1 MNVMRKGADH
11 MKNKTQENEKKTIIS
26 KQKKQRSVKKEKSA
40 VTKKTAKK
48 TRNSSMAVK
57 LVAIL
62 VLMVAVTMVSNVINY
77 DAMVKMNHSIKDVT
91 DSKVPDLQNAYNIQY
106 SLEAVQ
112 KDFYRYL
119 ATTKGETSHTE
130 ARNDYAADREAVA
143 DLVQQMYDAT
153 EGDGQKQIMQK
164 IYDGVNNV
172 LERMDNAME
181 KYDDGK
187 TGKVSIEVNVIRVC
201 MEEVNTYITG
211 IQQKSVN
218 EMDEATA
225 QSHATY
231 QTVSKVCVGMAAVS
245 ILVGIAGILVIL
257 IGVVKPMRAAT
268 RDLMKMITEID
279 GGSGNLTTHLKVR
292 GNDEIGQM
300 VRGFNQFIDVLR
312 NLIEKI
318 KKGSG
323 ELEHTA
329 ASVDDGIR
337 AAGDK
342 ITGTSA
348 TMEQLAASM
357 QEVSA
362 TVINITENIESIRKD
377 ITVMADKTGEGLER
391 VDSIRQKAEGMK
403 ADATASQVS
412 AADMVARISGELST
426 AIEQSK
432 QVEEINKL
440 TDEILSISS
449 QTNLLALNASI
460 EAARAGEAGKGFAVV
475 ADEIRKLADE
485 SRNTAN
491 GIQNISK
498 MVTESVE
505 NLAGN
510 AGKMLDFVNQDVLN
524 DYKGMV
530 ESGETYN
537 EDAVQMNE
545 MMQDLQ
551 SVAENLRRAANE
563 ISEAADGVSN
573 AVNQSAAGV
582 SNAAEYTSEL
592 AGHMTGINESVE
604 KNVNIAESLK
614 NEVAGFQCE

>member
-1 MNVMRKGADH
+1 
-11 MKNKTQENEKKTIIS
+11 MKNKTQENEKKTIIP
-26 KQKKQRSVKKEKSA
+26 KQKKQRAVKREKSA
-40 VTKKTAKK
+40 ATKKTAKK

-77 DAMVKMNHSIKDVT
+77 EAMVKMNHSIKDVT

-106 SLEAVQ
+106 SLAAVQ

-130 ARNDYAADREAVA
+130 ARNDYAADREVVA

-153 EGDGQKQIMQK
+153 EDGGQKQIMQK

-187 TGKVSIEVNVIRVC
+187 SGKVSIEVNVIRVC
-201 MEEVNTYITG
+201 MEEVNAYITG

-225 QSHATY
+225 QAHATY
-231 QTVSKVCVGMAAVS
+231 RAVSKVCVGMAVIS
-245 ILVGIAGILVIL
+245 ILVGLAGILVIL

-268 RDLMKMITEID
+268 SDLMKMITEID
-279 GGSGNLTTHLKVR
+279 GGSGDLTAHLKVR

-329 ASVDDGIR
+329 ASVDNGVR

-357 QEVSA
+357 EEVSA

-604 KNVNIAESLK
+604 KNVNIAETLK

>member
-1 MNVMRKGADH
+1 
-11 MKNKTQENEKKTIIS
+11 MKNKTQENEKKTIIP

-440 TDEILSISS
+440 TVEILSISS

>member
-1 MNVMRKGADH
+1 
-11 MKNKTQENEKKTIIS
+11 MKNKTQENEKKTIIP
-26 KQKKQRSVKKEKSA
+26 KQKKQRSAKKEKSA
-40 VTKKTAKK
+40 ATKKTAKK

-77 DAMVKMNHSIKDVT
+77 EAMVKMNHSIKDVT

-106 SLEAVQ
+106 SLAAVQ

-187 TGKVSIEVNVIRVC
+187 SGKVSIEVNVIRVC
-201 MEEVNTYITG
+201 MEEVNAYITG
-211 IQQKSVN
+211 IQQKSMN

-225 QSHATY
+225 QAHATY
-231 QTVSKVCVGMAAVS
+231 QAVSKVCVGMAVIS
-245 ILVGIAGILVIL
+245 ILVGMAGILVIL

-279 GGSGNLTTHLKVR
+279 GGSGDLTAHLKVR

-329 ASVDDGIR
+329 ASVDNGVR

-357 QEVSA
+357 EEVSA

-377 ITVMADKTGEGLER
+377 ITVMADKTG
-391 VDSIRQKAEGMK
+391 EGMK

-604 KNVNIAESLK
+604 KNVNIAETLK

>member
-1 MNVMRKGADH
+1 
-11 MKNKTQENEKKTIIS
+11 MKNKTQENEKKTIIP
-26 KQKKQRSVKKEKSA
+26 KQKKQRAVKREKSA
-40 VTKKTAKK
+40 ATKKTAKK

-77 DAMVKMNHSIKDVT
+77 EAMVKMNHSIKDVT

-106 SLEAVQ
+106 SLAAVQ

-130 ARNDYAADREAVA
+130 ARNDYAADREVVA

-153 EGDGQKQIMQK
+153 EDGGQKQIMQK

-187 TGKVSIEVNVIRVC
+187 SGKVSIEVNVIRVC
-201 MEEVNTYITG
+201 MEEVNAYITG
-211 IQQKSVN
+211 IQQKSMN

-225 QSHATY
+225 QAHATY
-231 QTVSKVCVGMAAVS
+231 QAVSKVCVGMAVIS
-245 ILVGIAGILVIL
+245 ILVGMAGILVIL

-279 GGSGNLTTHLKVR
+279 GGSGDLTAHLKVR

-329 ASVDDGIR
+329 ASVDNGVR

-357 QEVSA
+357 EEVSA

-412 AADMVARISGELST
+412 ATDMVARISGELST

-604 KNVNIAESLK
+604 KNVNIAETLK

>member
-1 MNVMRKGADH
+1 
-11 MKNKTQENEKKTIIS
+11 MKNKTQENEKKTIIP

-377 ITVMADKTGEGLER
+377 IIVMADKTGEGLER

>member
-1 MNVMRKGADH
+1 
-11 MKNKTQENEKKTIIS
+11 MKNKTQENENKTIIP

-40 VTKKTAKK
+40 ATKKTAKK

-77 DAMVKMNHSIKDVT
+77 EAMVKMNHSIKDVT

-187 TGKVSIEVNVIRVC
+187 SGKVSIEVNVIRVC
-201 MEEVNTYITG
+201 MEEVNAYITG

-225 QSHATY
+225 QAHATY
-231 QTVSKVCVGMAAVS
+231 QAVSKVCVGMAVAS
-245 ILVGIAGILVIL
+245 ILVGVAGILVIL

-268 RDLMKMITEID
+268 SDLMKMITEID

-357 QEVSA
+357 EEVSA

-403 ADATASQVS
+403 ADAAASQVS
-412 AADMVARISGELST
+412 ASDMVAHISGELST

>member
-1 MNVMRKGADH
+1 
-11 MKNKTQENEKKTIIS
+11 
-26 KQKKQRSVKKEKSA
+26 
-40 VTKKTAKK
+40 
-48 TRNSSMAVK
+48 MAVK

-231 QTVSKVCVGMAAVS
+231 QAVSKVCVGMAAVS

-279 GGSGNLTTHLKVR
+279 GGSGDLTAHLKVR

-329 ASVDDGIR
+329 ASVDNGVR

-357 QEVSA
+357 EEVSA

-403 ADATASQVS
+403 
-412 AADMVARISGELST
+412 VARISGELST

>member
-1 MNVMRKGADH
+1 M
-11 MKNKTQENEKKTIIS
+11 
-26 KQKKQRSVKKEKSA
+26 
-40 VTKKTAKK
+40 TKKTAKK

-62 VLMVAVTMVSNVINY
+62 VLMVVVTMVSNVINY
-77 DAMVKMNHSIKDVT
+77 EAMVKMNHSIKDVT

-187 TGKVSIEVNVIRVC
+187 NGKVSIEVNVIRVC
-201 MEEVNTYITG
+201 MEEVNAYITG

-225 QSHATY
+225 QAHATY
-231 QTVSKVCVGMAAVS
+231 QAVSKVCVGMAAVS

-279 GGSGNLTTHLKVR
+279 GGSGDLTAHLKVR

-329 ASVDDGIR
+329 ASVDNGVR

-357 QEVSA
+357 EEVSA

>member
-1 MNVMRKGADH
+1 
-11 MKNKTQENEKKTIIS
+11 MKNKTQENEKKTIIP
-26 KQKKQRSVKKEKSA
+26 KQKKQRSAKKEKSA
-40 VTKKTAKK
+40 ATKKTAKK

-77 DAMVKMNHSIKDVT
+77 EAMVKMNHSIKDVT

-106 SLEAVQ
+106 SLAAVQ

-153 EGDGQKQIMQK
+153 EDGGQKQIMQK

-187 TGKVSIEVNVIRVC
+187 SGKVSIEVNVIRVC
-201 MEEVNTYITG
+201 MEEVNAYITG
-211 IQQKSVN
+211 IQQKSMN

-225 QSHATY
+225 QAHATY
-231 QTVSKVCVGMAAVS
+231 QAVSKVCVGMAVIS
-245 ILVGIAGILVIL
+245 ILVGMAGILVIL

-268 RDLMKMITEID
+268 SDLMKMITEID
-279 GGSGNLTTHLKVR
+279 GGSGDLTAHLKVR

-329 ASVDDGIR
+329 ASVDNGVR

-357 QEVSA
+357 EEVSA

-604 KNVNIAESLK
+604 KNVNIAETLK
-614 NEVAGFQCE
+614 NEVAGFRCE

>member
-1 MNVMRKGADH
+1 
-11 MKNKTQENEKKTIIS
+11 MKNKTQENEKKTIIP

-77 DAMVKMNHSIKDVT
+77 EAMVKMNHSIKDVT

-187 TGKVSIEVNVIRVC
+187 NGKVSIEVNVIRVC
-201 MEEVNTYITG
+201 MEEVNAYITG

-225 QSHATY
+225 QAHATY
-231 QTVSKVCVGMAAVS
+231 QAVSKVCVGMAAVS

-279 GGSGNLTTHLKVR
+279 GGSGDLTAHLKVR

-357 QEVSA
+357 EEVSA

-403 ADATASQVS
+403 ADAAASQVS

>member
-1 MNVMRKGADH
+1 
-11 MKNKTQENEKKTIIS
+11 MKNKTQENEKKTIIP

-77 DAMVKMNHSIKDVT
+77 EAMVKMNHSIKDVT

-130 ARNDYAADREAVA
+130 ARNDYAADREVVA

-187 TGKVSIEVNVIRVC
+187 SGKVSIEVNVIRVC
-201 MEEVNTYITG
+201 MEEVNAYITG

-225 QSHATY
+225 QAHATY
-231 QTVSKVCVGMAAVS
+231 QAVSKVCVGMAVIS
-245 ILVGIAGILVIL
+245 ILVGLAGILVIL

-279 GGSGNLTTHLKVR
+279 GGRGDLTAHLKVR

-329 ASVDDGIR
+329 ASVDNGVR

-357 QEVSA
+357 EEVSA

-403 ADATASQVS
+403 ADAAASQVS

-551 SVAENLRRAANE
+551 NVAENLRRAANE

-604 KNVNIAESLK
+604 KNVNIAETLK
-614 NEVAGFQCE
+614 NEVAGFRCE

>member
-1 MNVMRKGADH
+1 
-11 MKNKTQENEKKTIIS
+11 MKNKTQENEKKTIIP
-26 KQKKQRSVKKEKSA
+26 KQKKQRAVKREKSA
-40 VTKKTAKK
+40 ATKKTAKK

-77 DAMVKMNHSIKDVT
+77 EAMVKMNHSIKDVT

-130 ARNDYAADREAVA
+130 ARNDYAADREVVA

-153 EGDGQKQIMQK
+153 EGGGQKQIMQK

-187 TGKVSIEVNVIRVC
+187 SGKVSIEVNVIRVC
-201 MEEVNTYITG
+201 MEEVNAYITG
-211 IQQKSVN
+211 IQQKSMN

-225 QSHATY
+225 QAHATY
-231 QTVSKVCVGMAAVS
+231 QAVSKVCVGMAVIS
-245 ILVGIAGILVIL
+245 ILVGMAGILVIL

-279 GGSGNLTTHLKVR
+279 GGSGDLTAHLKVR

-329 ASVDDGIR
+329 ASVDNGVR

-357 QEVSA
+357 EEVSA

-604 KNVNIAESLK
+604 KNVNIAETLK

>member
-1 MNVMRKGADH
+1 
-11 MKNKTQENEKKTIIS
+11 MKNKTQENEKKTIIP
-26 KQKKQRSVKKEKSA
+26 KQKKQRAVKREKSA
-40 VTKKTAKK
+40 ATKKTAKK

-77 DAMVKMNHSIKDVT
+77 EAMVKMNHSIKDVT

-106 SLEAVQ
+106 SLAAVQ

-130 ARNDYAADREAVA
+130 ARNDYAADREVVA

-153 EGDGQKQIMQK
+153 ESGGQKQIMQK

-187 TGKVSIEVNVIRVC
+187 SGKVSIEVNVIRVC
-201 MEEVNTYITG
+201 MEEVNAYITG

-225 QSHATY
+225 QAHATY
-231 QTVSKVCVGMAAVS
+231 QAVSKVCVGMAVIS
-245 ILVGIAGILVIL
+245 ILVGLAGILVIL

-279 GGSGNLTTHLKVR
+279 GGSGDLTAHLKVR

-329 ASVDDGIR
+329 ASVDNGVR

-357 QEVSA
+357 EEVSA

-403 ADATASQVS
+403 ADATASQMS

-604 KNVNIAESLK
+604 KNVNIAETLK

>member
-1 MNVMRKGADH
+1 
-11 MKNKTQENEKKTIIS
+11 MKNKTQENEKKTLIP
-26 KQKKQRSVKKEKSA
+26 KQKKQRTAKKEKSA

-91 DSKVPDLQNAYNIQY
+91 DSKVPDLQNAYNMQY

-187 TGKVSIEVNVIRVC
+187 SGKVSIEVNVIRVC
-201 MEEVNTYITG
+201 MEEVNAYITG

-225 QSHATY
+225 QAHATY
-231 QTVSKVCVGMAAVS
+231 QAVSKVCVGMAVAS
-245 ILVGIAGILVIL
+245 ILVGVAGILVIL

-268 RDLMKMITEID
+268 SDLMKMITEID
-279 GGSGNLTTHLKVR
+279 GGSGDLTAHLKVR

-329 ASVDDGIR
+329 ASVDNGVR

>member
-1 MNVMRKGADH
+1 
-11 MKNKTQENEKKTIIS
+11 MKNKTQENEKKTIIP

-77 DAMVKMNHSIKDVT
+77 EAMVKMNHSIKDVT

-187 TGKVSIEVNVIRVC
+187 SGKVSIEVNVIRVC
-201 MEEVNTYITG
+201 MEEVNAYITG

-225 QSHATY
+225 QAHATY
-231 QTVSKVCVGMAAVS
+231 QAVSKVCVGMAVAS
-245 ILVGIAGILVIL
+245 ILVGVAGILVIL

-279 GGSGNLTTHLKVR
+279 GGRGDLTAHLKVR

-329 ASVDDGIR
+329 ASVDNGVR

-357 QEVSA
+357 EEVSA

-403 ADATASQVS
+403 ADAAASQVS

>member
-1 MNVMRKGADH
+1 
-11 MKNKTQENEKKTIIS
+11 MKNKTQENEKKTIIP

-77 DAMVKMNHSIKDVT
+77 EAMVKMNHSIKDVT

-187 TGKVSIEVNVIRVC
+187 SGKVSIEVNVIRVC
-201 MEEVNTYITG
+201 MEEVNAYITG

-218 EMDEATA
+218 EMYEATA
-225 QSHATY
+225 QSHDTY
-231 QTVSKVCVGMAAVS
+231 QAVSKVCVGMAAVS
-245 ILVGIAGILVIL
+245 ILVGLAGILVIL

-279 GGSGNLTTHLKVR
+279 GGSGNLTAHLKVR

-329 ASVDDGIR
+329 ASVDNGVR

-357 QEVSA
+357 EEVSA

-403 ADATASQVS
+403 ADAAASQVS
-412 AADMVARISGELST
+412 ASDMVARISGELST

-449 QTNLLALNASI
+449 QTILLALNASI

-551 SVAENLRRAANE
+551 NVAENLRRAANE

-592 AGHMTGINESVE
+592 AGHMTEINESVE

>member
-1 MNVMRKGADH
+1 
-11 MKNKTQENEKKTIIS
+11 MKNKTQENEKKTIIP

-77 DAMVKMNHSIKDVT
+77 EAMVKMNHSIKDVT

-201 MEEVNTYITG
+201 MEEVNAYITG

-225 QSHATY
+225 QAHATY
-231 QTVSKVCVGMAAVS
+231 QAVSKVCVGMAVAS
-245 ILVGIAGILVIL
+245 ILVGVAGILVIL

-279 GGSGNLTTHLKVR
+279 GGSGDLTAHLKVR

-329 ASVDDGIR
+329 ASVDNGVR

-357 QEVSA
+357 EEVSA

-412 AADMVARISGELST
+412 AADMVAHISGELST

-604 KNVNIAESLK
+604 KNVNIAETLK

>member
-1 MNVMRKGADH
+1 
-11 MKNKTQENEKKTIIS
+11 MKNKTQENEKKTIIP
-26 KQKKQRSVKKEKSA
+26 KQKKQWSVKKEKSA

-77 DAMVKMNHSIKDVT
+77 EAMVKMNHSIKDVT

-187 TGKVSIEVNVIRVC
+187 NGKVSIEVNVIRVC
-201 MEEVNTYITG
+201 MEEVNAYITG

-225 QSHATY
+225 QAHATY
-231 QTVSKVCVGMAAVS
+231 QAVSKVCVGMAAVS

-279 GGSGNLTTHLKVR
+279 GGSGDLTAHLKVR

-300 VRGFNQFIDVLR
+300 VRGFNRFIDVLR

-329 ASVDDGIR
+329 ASVDNGVR

-357 QEVSA
+357 EEVSA

>member
-1 MNVMRKGADH
+1 
-11 MKNKTQENEKKTIIS
+11 MKNKTQENEKKTIIP

-77 DAMVKMNHSIKDVT
+77 EAMVKMNHSIKDVT

-187 TGKVSIEVNVIRVC
+187 NGKVSIEVNVIRVC
-201 MEEVNTYITG
+201 MEEVNAYITG

-225 QSHATY
+225 QAHATY
-231 QTVSKVCVGMAAVS
+231 QAVSKVCVGMAAVS

-279 GGSGNLTTHLKVR
+279 GGSGDLTAHLKVR

-329 ASVDDGIR
+329 ASVDNGVR

-357 QEVSA
+357 EEVSA

-524 DYKGMV
+524 DYKGMG

>member
-1 MNVMRKGADH
+1 
-11 MKNKTQENEKKTIIS
+11 MKNKTQENEKKTIIP
-26 KQKKQRSVKKEKSA
+26 KQKKQQSVKKEKSA
-40 VTKKTAKK
+40 AAKKTAKK

-77 DAMVKMNHSIKDVT
+77 EAMVKMNHSIKDVT

-187 TGKVSIEVNVIRVC
+187 SGKVSIEVNVIRVC
-201 MEEVNTYITG
+201 MEEVNAYITG

-225 QSHATY
+225 QAHATY
-231 QTVSKVCVGMAAVS
+231 QAVSKVCVGMAAVS
-245 ILVGIAGILVIL
+245 ILVGLAGILVVL
-257 IGVVKPMRAAT
+257 IGVVKPMHAAT

-279 GGSGNLTTHLKVR
+279 GGSGNLTAHLKVR
-292 GNDEIGQM
+292 GNDEFGNCFF
-300 VRGFNQFIDVLR
+300 VLNKFIDVLR

-329 ASVDDGIR
+329 ASVDNGIR

-357 QEVSA
+357 EEVSA

-403 ADATASQVS
+403 ADAAASQVS
-412 AADMVARISGELST
+412 ASDMVAHISGELST

-510 AGKMLDFVNQDVLN
+510 AGKMLDFVNQDVLE

-545 MMQDLQ
+545 MMQDIQ
-551 SVAENLRRAANE
+551 NVAENLRRAANE

>member
-1 MNVMRKGADH
+1 
-11 MKNKTQENEKKTIIS
+11 MKNKTQENEKKTIIP
-26 KQKKQRSVKKEKSA
+26 KQKKQRAVKREKSA
-40 VTKKTAKK
+40 ATKKTAKK

-77 DAMVKMNHSIKDVT
+77 EAMVKMNHSIKDVT

-106 SLEAVQ
+106 SLAAVQ

-130 ARNDYAADREAVA
+130 ARNDYAADREVVA

-153 EGDGQKQIMQK
+153 EDGGQKQIMQK

-187 TGKVSIEVNVIRVC
+187 SGKVSIEVNVIRVC
-201 MEEVNTYITG
+201 MEEVNAYITG
-211 IQQKSVN
+211 IQQKSMN

-225 QSHATY
+225 QAHATY
-231 QTVSKVCVGMAAVS
+231 QAVSKVCVGMAVIS
-245 ILVGIAGILVIL
+245 ILVGMAGILVIL

-279 GGSGNLTTHLKVR
+279 GGSGDLTAHLKVR

-329 ASVDDGIR
+329 ASVDDGVR

-357 QEVSA
+357 EEVSA

-604 KNVNIAESLK
+604 KNVNIAETLK

>member
-1 MNVMRKGADH
+1 
-11 MKNKTQENEKKTIIS
+11 MKNKTQENEKKTIIP
-26 KQKKQRSVKKEKSA
+26 KQKKQRAVKREKSA
-40 VTKKTAKK
+40 ATKKTAKK

-77 DAMVKMNHSIKDVT
+77 EAMVKMNHSIKDVT

-106 SLEAVQ
+106 SLAAVQ

-130 ARNDYAADREAVA
+130 ARNDYAADREVVA

-187 TGKVSIEVNVIRVC
+187 SGKVSIEVNVIRVC
-201 MEEVNTYITG
+201 MEEVNAYITG

-225 QSHATY
+225 QAHATY
-231 QTVSKVCVGMAAVS
+231 QAVSKVCVGMAVIS
-245 ILVGIAGILVIL
+245 ILVGLAGILVIL

-268 RDLMKMITEID
+268 SDLMKMITEID
-279 GGSGNLTTHLKVR
+279 GGSGDLTAHLKVR

-329 ASVDDGIR
+329 ASVDNGVR

-357 QEVSA
+357 EEVSA

-604 KNVNIAESLK
+604 KNVNIAETLK

>member
-1 MNVMRKGADH
+1 
-11 MKNKTQENEKKTIIS
+11 MKNKTQENEKKTIIP
-26 KQKKQRSVKKEKSA
+26 KQKKQRTAKKEKSA

-48 TRNSSMAVK
+48 NRNSSMAVK

-77 DAMVKMNHSIKDVT
+77 EAMVKMNHSIKDVT

-187 TGKVSIEVNVIRVC
+187 NGKVSIEVNVIRVC
-201 MEEVNTYITG
+201 MEEVNAYITG

-225 QSHATY
+225 QAHATY
-231 QTVSKVCVGMAAVS
+231 QAVSKVCVGMAAVS

-279 GGSGNLTTHLKVR
+279 GGSGDLTAHLKVR

-329 ASVDDGIR
+329 ASVDNGVR

-357 QEVSA
+357 EEVSA

>member
-1 MNVMRKGADH
+1 
-11 MKNKTQENEKKTIIS
+11 
-26 KQKKQRSVKKEKSA
+26 
-40 VTKKTAKK
+40 
-48 TRNSSMAVK
+48 
-57 LVAIL
+57 
-62 VLMVAVTMVSNVINY
+62 
-77 DAMVKMNHSIKDVT
+77 
-91 DSKVPDLQNAYNIQY
+91 
-106 SLEAVQ
+106 
-112 KDFYRYL
+112 
-119 ATTKGETSHTE
+119 
-130 ARNDYAADREAVA
+130 
-143 DLVQQMYDAT
+143 MYDAT

-231 QTVSKVCVGMAAVS
+231 QAVSKVCVGMAAVS

-279 GGSGNLTTHLKVR
+279 GGSGDLTAHLKVR

-329 ASVDDGIR
+329 ASVDNGVR

-357 QEVSA
+357 EEVSA

-460 EAARAGEAGKGFAVV
+460 EATRAGEAGKGFAVV

>member
-1 MNVMRKGADH
+1 
-11 MKNKTQENEKKTIIS
+11 MKNKTQENEKKTIIP

-573 AVNQSAAGV
+573 AVNQSAAV
-582 SNAAEYTSEL
+582 PATAPS
-592 AGHMTGINESVE
+592 
-604 KNVNIAESLK
+604 
-614 NEVAGFQCE
+614 

>member
-1 MNVMRKGADH
+1 
-11 MKNKTQENEKKTIIS
+11 MKNKTQENEKKTIIP

-279 GGSGNLTTHLKVR
+279 GGSGDLTAHLKVR

-300 VRGFNQFIDVLR
+300 VRGFNQFIVVLR

-357 QEVSA
+357 EEVSA

-412 AADMVARISGELST
+412 ASDMVARISGELST

>member
-1 MNVMRKGADH
+1 
-11 MKNKTQENEKKTIIS
+11 MKNKTQENEKKTIIP
-26 KQKKQRSVKKEKSA
+26 KQKKQRTAKKEKSA

-91 DSKVPDLQNAYNIQY
+91 DSKVPDLQNAYNMQY

-187 TGKVSIEVNVIRVC
+187 SGKVSIEVNVIRVC
-201 MEEVNTYITG
+201 MEEVNAYITG

-225 QSHATY
+225 QAHATY
-231 QTVSKVCVGMAAVS
+231 QAVSKVCVGMAVAS
-245 ILVGIAGILVIL
+245 ILVGVAGILVIL

-268 RDLMKMITEID
+268 SDLMKMITEID
-279 GGSGNLTTHLKVR
+279 GGSGDLTAHLKVR

-329 ASVDDGIR
+329 ASVDNGVR

-357 QEVSA
+357 EEVSA

>member
-1 MNVMRKGADH
+1 
-11 MKNKTQENEKKTIIS
+11 MKNKTQENEKKTIIP
-26 KQKKQRSVKKEKSA
+26 KQKKQRSAKKEKSA
-40 VTKKTAKK
+40 ATKKTAKK

-77 DAMVKMNHSIKDVT
+77 EAMVKMNHSIKDVT

-106 SLEAVQ
+106 SLAAVQ

-187 TGKVSIEVNVIRVC
+187 SGKVSIEVNVIRVC
-201 MEEVNTYITG
+201 MEEVNAYITG
-211 IQQKSVN
+211 IQQKSMN
-218 EMDEATA
+218 EMDEATTQA
-225 QSHATY
+225 HATY
-231 QTVSKVCVGMAAVS
+231 QAVSKVCVGMAVIS
-245 ILVGIAGILVIL
+245 ILVGMAGILVIL

-268 RDLMKMITEID
+268 SDLMKMITEID
-279 GGSGNLTTHLKVR
+279 GGSGDLTAHLKVR

-329 ASVDDGIR
+329 ASVDNGVR

-357 QEVSA
+357 EEVSA

-403 ADATASQVS
+403 ADATASQES

-604 KNVNIAESLK
+604 KNVNIAETLK

>member
-1 MNVMRKGADH
+1 
-11 MKNKTQENEKKTIIS
+11 MKNKTQENEKKTIIP
-26 KQKKQRSVKKEKSA
+26 KQKKQWSVKKEKSA

-77 DAMVKMNHSIKDVT
+77 EAMVKMNHSIKDVT

-187 TGKVSIEVNVIRVC
+187 NGKVSIEVNVIRVC
-201 MEEVNTYITG
+201 MEEVNAYITG

-225 QSHATY
+225 QAHATY
-231 QTVSKVCVGMAAVS
+231 QAVSKVCVGMAAVS

-279 GGSGNLTTHLKVR
+279 GGSGDLTAHLKVR

-329 ASVDDGIR
+329 ASVDNGVR

-357 QEVSA
+357 EEVSA

-412 AADMVARISGELST
+412 ASDMVARISGELST

>member
-1 MNVMRKGADH
+1 
-11 MKNKTQENEKKTIIS
+11 MKNKTQENEKKTIIP
-26 KQKKQRSVKKEKSA
+26 KQKKQRSAKKEKSA
-40 VTKKTAKK
+40 ATKKTAKK

-77 DAMVKMNHSIKDVT
+77 EAMVKMNHSIKDVT

-153 EGDGQKQIMQK
+153 EGGGQKQIMQK

-187 TGKVSIEVNVIRVC
+187 SGKVSIEVNVIRVC
-201 MEEVNTYITG
+201 MEEVNAYITG
-211 IQQKSVN
+211 IQQKSMN

-225 QSHATY
+225 QAHATY
-231 QTVSKVCVGMAAVS
+231 QAVSKVCVGMAVIS
-245 ILVGIAGILVIL
+245 ILVGMAGILVIL

-268 RDLMKMITEID
+268 SDLMKMITEID
-279 GGSGNLTTHLKVR
+279 GGSGDLTAHLKVR

-329 ASVDDGIR
+329 ASVDNGVR

-357 QEVSA
+357 EEVSA

-449 QTNLLALNASI
+449 QTNLLALNAPI

-604 KNVNIAESLK
+604 KNVNIAETLK
-614 NEVAGFQCE
+614 NEVAGFRCE

>member
-1 MNVMRKGADH
+1 
-11 MKNKTQENEKKTIIS
+11 
-26 KQKKQRSVKKEKSA
+26 
-40 VTKKTAKK
+40 
-48 TRNSSMAVK
+48 
-57 LVAIL
+57 
-62 VLMVAVTMVSNVINY
+62 
-77 DAMVKMNHSIKDVT
+77 
-91 DSKVPDLQNAYNIQY
+91 
-106 SLEAVQ
+106 
-112 KDFYRYL
+112 
-119 ATTKGETSHTE
+119 
-130 ARNDYAADREAVA
+130 
-143 DLVQQMYDAT
+143 
-153 EGDGQKQIMQK
+153 
-164 IYDGVNNV
+164 
-172 LERMDNAME
+172 
-181 KYDDGK
+181 
-187 TGKVSIEVNVIRVC
+187 
-201 MEEVNTYITG
+201 
-211 IQQKSVN
+211 
-218 EMDEATA
+218 MDEATA

-231 QTVSKVCVGMAAVS
+231 QAVSKVCVGMAAVS

-268 RDLMKMITEID
+268 SDLMKMITEID

-329 ASVDDGIR
+329 ASVDNGIR

-357 QEVSA
+357 EEVSA

-403 ADATASQVS
+403 ADAAASQVS
-412 AADMVARISGELST
+412 ASDMVAHISGELST

>member
-1 MNVMRKGADH
+1 
-11 MKNKTQENEKKTIIS
+11 MKNKTQENEKKTIIP

-77 DAMVKMNHSIKDVT
+77 EAMVKMNHSIKDVT

-187 TGKVSIEVNVIRVC
+187 SGKVSIEVNVIRVC
-201 MEEVNTYITG
+201 MEEVNAYITG

-225 QSHATY
+225 QSHDTY
-231 QTVSKVCVGMAAVS
+231 QAVSKVCVGMAAVS
-245 ILVGIAGILVIL
+245 ILVGLAGILVIL

-279 GGSGNLTTHLKVR
+279 GGRGDLTAHLKVR

-300 VRGFNQFIDVLR
+300 VRGFNQFIDVLK

-329 ASVDDGIR
+329 ASVDNGVR

-357 QEVSA
+357 EEVSA

-403 ADATASQVS
+403 ADAAASQVS

-537 EDAVQMNE
+537 EDSVQMNE

-551 SVAENLRRAANE
+551 NVAENLRRAANE

-604 KNVNIAESLK
+604 KNVNIAETLK
-614 NEVAGFQCE
+614 NEVAGFRCE

>member
-1 MNVMRKGADH
+1 
-11 MKNKTQENEKKTIIS
+11 MKNKTQENEKKTIIP

-187 TGKVSIEVNVIRVC
+187 NGKVSIEVNVIRVC
-201 MEEVNTYITG
+201 MEEVNAYITG

-225 QSHATY
+225 QAHATY
-231 QTVSKVCVGMAAVS
+231 QAVSKVCVGMAAVS

-279 GGSGNLTTHLKVR
+279 GGSGDLTAHLKVR

-337 AAGDK
+337 VAGDK

-403 ADATASQVS
+403 ADAAASQVS

>member
-1 MNVMRKGADH
+1 
-11 MKNKTQENEKKTIIS
+11 MKNKTQENEKKTIIP
-26 KQKKQRSVKKEKSA
+26 KQKKQRSAKKEKSA
-40 VTKKTAKK
+40 ATKKTAKK

-77 DAMVKMNHSIKDVT
+77 EAMVKMNHSIKDVT

-106 SLEAVQ
+106 SLAAVQ

-153 EGDGQKQIMQK
+153 EGGGQKQIMQK

-187 TGKVSIEVNVIRVC
+187 SGKVSIEVNVIRVC
-201 MEEVNTYITG
+201 MEEVNAYITG

-225 QSHATY
+225 QAHATY
-231 QTVSKVCVGMAAVS
+231 QAVSKVCVGMAVIS
-245 ILVGIAGILVIL
+245 ILVGMAGILVIL

-268 RDLMKMITEID
+268 SDLMKMITEID
-279 GGSGNLTTHLKVR
+279 GGSGDLTAHLKVR

-329 ASVDDGIR
+329 ASVDNGVR

-357 QEVSA
+357 EEVSA

-604 KNVNIAESLK
+604 KNVNIAETLK
-614 NEVAGFQCE
+614 NEVAGFRCE

>member
-1 MNVMRKGADH
+1 
-11 MKNKTQENEKKTIIS
+11 MKNKTQENEKKTLIP
-26 KQKKQRSVKKEKSA
+26 KQKKQRTTKKEKSA

-187 TGKVSIEVNVIRVC
+187 SGKVSIEVNVIRVC
-201 MEEVNTYITG
+201 MEEVNAYITG

-225 QSHATY
+225 QAHATY
-231 QTVSKVCVGMAAVS
+231 QAVSKVCVGMAAVS

-279 GGSGNLTTHLKVR
+279 GGSGDLTAHLKVR

-357 QEVSA
+357 EEVSA

-426 AIEQSK
+426 AIEQGK

>member
-1 MNVMRKGADH
+1 
-11 MKNKTQENEKKTIIS
+11 MKNKTQENEKKTIIP

-279 GGSGNLTTHLKVR
+279 GGSGDLTAHLKVR

>member
-1 MNVMRKGADH
+1 
-11 MKNKTQENEKKTIIS
+11 MKNKTQENEKKTIIP
-26 KQKKQRSVKKEKSA
+26 KQKKQRSAKKEKSA
-40 VTKKTAKK
+40 ATKKTAKK

-77 DAMVKMNHSIKDVT
+77 EAMVKMNHSIKDVT

-106 SLEAVQ
+106 SLAAVQ

-153 EGDGQKQIMQK
+153 EGGGQKQIMQK

-187 TGKVSIEVNVIRVC
+187 SGKVSIEVNVIRVC
-201 MEEVNTYITG
+201 MEEVNAYITG
-211 IQQKSVN
+211 IQQKSMN

-225 QSHATY
+225 QAHATY
-231 QTVSKVCVGMAAVS
+231 QAVSKVCVGMAVIS
-245 ILVGIAGILVIL
+245 ILVGMAGILVIL

-268 RDLMKMITEID
+268 SDLMKMITEID
-279 GGSGNLTTHLKVR
+279 GGSGDLTAHLKVR

-329 ASVDDGIR
+329 ASVDDGVR

-357 QEVSA
+357 EEVSA

-604 KNVNIAESLK
+604 KNVNIAETLK